1 MKRIQDKIR
10 KKLKRKFSIR
20 KRIIG
25 SASRPRMSVFRSN
38 RYTYIQV
45 IDDDKGHTLVA
56 VSNKEKELTAV
67 KNNMTEIAKL
77 GEVAAA
83 RLKEKNIDVIVFDR
97 NGNKYHG
104 VIKTIADA
112 VRKGG
117 IQF

>member
-20 KRIIG
+20 KKING
-25 SASRPRMSVFRSN
+25 NAERPRLSVFRSN

-56 VSNKEKELTAV
+56 VSNKEKELNSV
-67 KNNMTEIAKL
+67 KNNMKEIAKL
-77 GEVAAA
+77 GEVIAQ
-83 RLKEKNIDVIVFDR
+83 RMKEKSIESIVFDR
-97 NGNKYHG
+97 NGKKYHG

-117 IQF
+117 ILF